1 MNGSSEVS
9 KMANDNIKPV
19 ELDYYY
25 GMEAD
30 QFAFIKVPRILII
43 DSRFEKL
50 SNDAKILYS
59 LLLDRMCLSMKNK
72 WLDSENRVYIIYK
85 TEQIMIDLNVDTN
98 KACKLLKAL
107 ESYGL
112 IERKKQGFGMPSLI
126 YVKNFASLSMNAS
139 DKTKEKE
146 EQLRFRKEQREKR
159 KEEKRQ
165 ENTENTS
172 VLPKQQYENF
182 QNSNTSFAEM
192 TIRELPEEQYEDCQN
207 NNTSFAE
214 MTERE
219 LPEEQANYTNNSY
232 TYDNQTDNNYTD
244 VSETNHIK
252 SYPRDT
258 GKLASGSIDVQKR
271 LMDEMV
277 LTRQMLKENIDYE
290 SLVISHPHDIKKI
303 DELVEIMVEACVST
317 SPTIR
322 VVGEDKPQQI
332 VASRFEKM
340 TYTTMEYV
348 LNCLKENTSKVHNI
362 KSYLLTTLYNAS
374 LTIDNYYAAEVNH
387 DLYGSE

>member
-1 MNGSSEVS
+1 
-9 KMANDNIKPV
+9 MANDNIKPV

-126 YVKNFASLSMNAS
+126 YVKNFASLTMKAS

-146 EQLRFRKEQREKR
+146 EQLKFRKEQREKR

-172 VLPKQQYENF
+172 VLPKQQYENC

-192 TIRELPEEQYEDCQN
+192 AIRELPKEQYEDCQN
-207 NNTSFAE
+207 DNMSFAE
-214 MTERE
+214 MAERE

-244 VSETNHIK
+244 VSETDHIK

-258 GKLASGSIDVQKR
+258 GKSALGFIDVQKR